1 MGPQERKV
9 RVLIVDDSAIVRK
22 ILRDSLAAAEGIEV
36 VGTAPDPYIARDKI
50 MELTPDVLTLDIEM
64 PRMNGLT
71 FLQKLMRH
79 HPMPVIVISSLTQK
93 SCSAALDAMRFGAV
107 DVLAKPGGP
116 YSVGDLTTV
125 LAGKVKAAA
134 AARPRQ
140 LASPSPTTINVAR
153 VANHSAHH
161 PRTLI
166 AIGAS
171 TGGTEAIREVLEKM
185 PASSPGTVITQ
196 HIPAVF
202 SEAFAQRLDRMCSM
216 RVREAKDGDRIE
228 PGLALIAPGDHHMLV
243 VRRADGYAVSVQN
256 GPKVCYQR
264 PSVDVLFNSVA
275 DSAGEM
281 ATAALLTGMGSD
293 GARGLKKIREARG
306 VTIAQDE
313 ASCVVFG
320 MPKEAILLNAAQHV
334 LPLDQIAQALLG
346 PTQSSIAPSEG
357 RHEMKEQQCRTTY

>member
-1 MGPQERKV
+1 MGPQDRKV

-22 ILRDSLAAAEGIEV
+22 ILRESLASAEGIEV

-50 MELTPDVLTLDIEM
+50 MELKPDVLTLDIEM

-93 SCSAALDAMRFGAV
+93 SCSVALDAMRLGAV

-140 LASPSPTTINVAR
+140 EAPASPTSSVAR
-153 VANHSAHH
+153 VANHSLYH

-185 PASSPGTVITQ
+185 PANSPGTVITQ

-202 SEAFAQRLDRMCSM
+202 SEAFAQRLDRICAM
-216 RVREAKDGDRIE
+216 RVREGKDGDRIE
-228 PGLALIAPGDHHMLV
+228 PGLALVAPGDRHMLV
-243 VRRADGYAVSVQN
+243 VRRADGYTVSVQN
-256 GPKVCYQR
+256 GPKVCFQR

-293 GARGLKKIREARG
+293 GARGLKKIRDARG

-346 PTQSSIAPSEG
+346 PTQSSIAPAAG
-357 RHEMKEQQCRTTY
+357 RHEIKEQRCPTTY